1 MGVNP
6 FKTWPWPSS
15 QSQAFLP
22 WNARPLSFYCFD
34 LSAFRGKNTRL
45 WELGHGQIWSVAQ
58 VASNYEKNGGQKSR
72 WTVPLRSL
80 LWSNNNKYW
89 MEKTRW
95 PSRGSLPGDTFSKNT
110 WKKQLLLFWRS
121 KRNQKALYSRPIW
134 LISTNMN
141 FLCLANGENYIFI
154 NSCFY
159 NLCLIIL

>member
-22 WNARPLSFYCFD
+22 WNARPLSFYGFD
-34 LSAFRGKNTRL
+34 LLAFRGKNTRL

-95 PSRGSLPGDTFSKNT
+95 PSRGSSRWYIIKKHLKKNHYCSFGDQNVI
-110 WKKQLLLFWRS
+110 KKLF
-121 KRNQKALYSRPIW
+121 
-134 LISTNMN
+134 
-141 FLCLANGENYIFI
+141 FLGPYG
-154 NSCFY
+154 
-159 NLCLIIL
+159 